1 MREEILETYDHAS
14 SQRVSWHQADTGL
27 KSSGWELG
35 NRWSNSS
42 QGPRCTTPC
51 CRTERDLPDR
61 APLMSTPPPGMDF
74 PQGASQK
81 VPLDTPPPSLI
92 PLLMIP
98 LSSDS
103 CALSGNPLPFLCLC
117 CLFTLALAL
126 GNKRKYFTKG
136 KYKGLQRRS
145 RGAGCL
151 PLPAIPQ
158 S

>member
-14 SQRVSWHQADTGL
+14 SQRGFLA
-27 KSSGWELG
+27 SSRHRPKIKWMGTWEEVVY
-35 NRWSNSS
+35 SS

-51 CRTERDLPDR
+51 CLPDR
-61 APLMSTPPPGMDF
+61 VPLMSTPPPGMDF
-74 PQGASQK
+74 PEEASQK
-81 VPLDTPPPSLI
+81 VPLDTPPPSPI

-98 LSSDS
+98 SSSDS
-103 CALSGNPLPFLCLC
+103 CVLSGNPLPFLCLC

-151 PLPAIPQ
+151 PLPAILQ